1 MAYLGRLQQNVAQT
15 PASSAGV
22 YFIHMKIELNKQLD
36 KEVYLDFR
44 DAVIGGAN
52 FGKKIRDKH
61 PDINE
66 ENYIEYIDNFYVS
79 NKDGLENIL
88 KDTEIC
94 FKEIKGSLFSEL
106 EKYFGLD
113 YRKEDYTCYL
123 SIFDCNPRYIEN
135 KSFQVYYKRS
145 HDMRKEVIA
154 HEITHFAFYDF
165 CHNRGIKD
173 DSNLWELSEIF
184 NVIFLNL
191 PSMQNSI
198 GAEELLFYPQLKDKL
213 EKIKRIWIEQTS
225 ADEFIVSSLQYLQ
238 SQDSKKQEEGK

>member
-1 MAYLGRLQQNVAQT
+1 M
-15 PASSAGV
+15 
-22 YFIHMKIELNKQLD
+22 
-36 KEVYLDFR
+36 DFR
-44 DAVIGGAN
+44 DAIIGGAD
-52 FGKKIRDKH
+52 FGKKIHDDH
-61 PDINE
+61 PTINK
-66 ENYIEYIDNFYVS
+66 ENYIEYIDNFYTS
-79 NKDGLENIL
+79 NKNGLENTL

-94 FKEIKGSLFSEL
+94 FGEIEEPLFLEL
-106 EKYFGLD
+106 EKYFGHD
-113 YRKEDYTCYL
+113 YRKEEYTCYL

-135 KSFQVYYKRS
+135 RSFQVYYKRS

-191 PSMQNSI
+191 PSLQKAI

-213 EKIKRIWIEQTS
+213 EKIKQIWIEQTN
-225 ADEFIVSSLQYLQ
+225 ADEFIVSSLRYLQ
-238 SQDSKKQEEGK
+238 FQEYCLSC

>member
-1 MAYLGRLQQNVAQT
+1 MGHLQQNVAQT

-22 YFIHMKIELNKQLD
+22 YFINMKIELNKQLD

-44 DAVIGGAN
+44 DAIIGGAN
-52 FGKKIRDKH
+52 FGKKILDDH
-61 PDINE
+61 PTINK
-66 ENYIEYIDNFYVS
+66 ENYIEYIDNFYAS
-79 NKDGLENIL
+79 NKDELENIL

-94 FKEIKGSLFSEL
+94 FGEIEEPLFLEL
-106 EKYFGLD
+106 KKYFGQD
-113 YRKEDYTCYL
+113 YRKEEYTCYL

-135 KSFQVYYKRS
+135 RSFQVYYKRS
-145 HDMRKEVIA
+145 HNMRKEVIA

-191 PSMQNSI
+191 PSLQKAI
-198 GAEELLFYPQLKDKL
+198 GAKELLFYPQLKDKL
-213 EKIKRIWIEQTS
+213 EKIKQIWIEQPS
-225 ADEFIVSSLQYLQ
+225 AEGFIVSSLQYLQ
-238 SQDSKKQEEGK
+238 SQEYCLSC